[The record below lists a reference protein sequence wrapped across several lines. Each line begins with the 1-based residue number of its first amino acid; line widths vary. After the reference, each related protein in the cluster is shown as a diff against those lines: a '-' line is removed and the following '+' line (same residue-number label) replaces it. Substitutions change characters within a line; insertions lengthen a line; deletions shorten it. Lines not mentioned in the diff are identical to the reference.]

1 MKNSTMYKQCTLKR
15 AENTT
20 TTEWIPSN
28 LAKVGQTIEFKDS
41 NGNWEGHN
49 WTVVGVGNS
58 ERDCTE
64 LMKKFRDSWGSLDMP
79 RRRGK

>member
-1 MKNSTMYKQCTLKR
+1 MKNSTIYKQCTLKR
-15 AENTT
+15 VDNVT

-28 LAKVGQTIEFKDS
+28 LAKVGQTIEFKDGKDWS
-41 NGNWEGHN
+41 GVNW
-49 WTVVGVGNS
+49 VVASVGVT

-64 LMKKFRDSWGSLDMP
+64 LMKKFHNSWGSLDMP